1 MHLGESVMASLQD
14 RMRLAPKSFFF
25 LMGIGLALALQYSY
39 GSKAELLAPQITA
52 LKAKV
57 AADTIKL
64 RETQERAQN
73 KGKFQEEMERIS
85 QTFRMALD
93 YLPKELEIQ
102 DMLKKI
108 YSEARTAGVELSNFK
123 PKEVVA
129 KDFYEELPMEI
140 QLKGTYPQM
149 VNFLGNVSKIP
160 RIINIRN
167 VEITKPVFVDG
178 YPVMRM
184 TGVLVGYRYKETR

>member
-1 MHLGESVMASLQD
+1 MATLQD
-14 RMRLAPKSFFF
+14 RLKLAPKSFF
-25 LMGIGLALALQYSY
+25 LLVGLGLAASLYYSY
-39 GSKAELLAPQITA
+39 GSKAEELAPLIVQ
-52 LKAKV
+52 LR
-57 AADTIKL
+57 ADVEKNRIKL
-64 RETQERAQN
+64 KVTQDRAQD

-85 QTFRMALD
+85 QTFRLALD

-123 PKEVVA
+123 PKEVVV

-167 VEITKPVFVDG
+167 VEIDKPVIVDG

-184 TGVLVGYRYKETR
+184 TGVLVGYRYKEPR

>member
-1 MHLGESVMASLQD
+1 MASLED
-14 RMRLAPKSFFF
+14 RIKLAPKSFFI
-25 LMGIGLALALQYSY
+25 LMGLGLAAALHYSN
-39 GSKAELLAPQITA
+39 GSGADALAPQIKQ
-52 LKAKV
+52 LKE
-57 AADTIKL
+57 TLETSRIKL
-64 RETQERAQN
+64 KETQDRAQD

-85 QTFRMALD
+85 QTFRLALD

-140 QLKGTYPQM
+140 QLKGNYPQL
-149 VNFLGNVSKIP
+149 VSFLGNVSKIP

-167 VEITKPVFVDG
+167 VEISKPLIVDG
-178 YPVMRM
+178 YPIMRM
-184 TGVLVGYRYKETR
+184 SGVLVGYRYLEKK